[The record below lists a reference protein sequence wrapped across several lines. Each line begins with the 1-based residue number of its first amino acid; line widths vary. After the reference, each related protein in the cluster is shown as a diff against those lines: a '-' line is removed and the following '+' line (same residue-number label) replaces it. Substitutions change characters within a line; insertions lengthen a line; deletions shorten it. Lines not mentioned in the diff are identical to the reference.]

1 MNWLK
6 YCITLEIM
14 MSNFVVINELVN
26 GYGMFTILIKSQNLM
41 SKSVLQILELLWL
54 ANEETV
60 RFFQIPNTISNA
72 FPVQPSLCKIIL
84 FSD

>member
-1 MNWLK
+1 
-6 YCITLEIM
+6 
-14 MSNFVVINELVN
+14 MSNFVVINEMVN
-26 GYGMFTILIKSQNLM
+26 GYGMFSILIKSQNLM

-60 RFFQIPNTISNA
+60 RFFQIPNTISKA
-72 FPVQPSLCKIIL
+72 FPVQPSLYKIIL